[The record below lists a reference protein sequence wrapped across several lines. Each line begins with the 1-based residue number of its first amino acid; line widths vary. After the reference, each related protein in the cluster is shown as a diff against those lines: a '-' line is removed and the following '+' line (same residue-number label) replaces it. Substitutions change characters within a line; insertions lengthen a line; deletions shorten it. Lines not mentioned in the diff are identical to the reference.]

1 MCSPCYLSIHLSAP
15 DSTVCACIVQREVFE
30 LTGVLPPPLLPVV
43 WMGHDVSCDNMHMYQ
58 VMADNGFD
66 FASVCKSVNAVG
78 VLDTYPLLWVRP
90 SPLLF
95 ALSATRL

>member
-1 MCSPCYLSIHLSAP
+1 MTEIYLNFLFAHYRLYGNAP
-15 DSTVCACIVQREVFE
+15 VQREVFE

-43 WMGHDVSCDNMHMYQ
+43 WMGHNVSCDNMHMYQ
-58 VMADNGFD
+58 VMADNGFG

>member
-1 MCSPCYLSIHLSAP
+1 
-15 DSTVCACIVQREVFE
+15 
-30 LTGVLPPPLLPVV
+30 
-43 WMGHDVSCDNMHMYQ
+43 MHMYQ

-66 FASVCKSVNAVG
+66 FASVCKSVNVVG

-95 ALSATRL
+95 ALSATHRV